1 MLYSGSFKDIDC
13 DKYDG
18 IWLIVRSLKSV
29 PAGNNIYHVP
39 QLSPSPDL
47 FHKYLSLREAGKWN
61 TKAFDEIYTPQFLK
75 EMQSPEAFRYLNILA
90 NKAKTKDIL
99 IACYCKDERMCHR
112 SLVKKCIFTF
122 QKDFYLLIAGSRGYN
137 NYDEMKEKTD
147 YILSHKIAQGYCI
160 HIVSGGARGAD
171 SLAKRYAQEHGYQYH
186 EFPADWHT
194 YGKSAGYVRNREM
207 HVFISQFPFREVLCF
222 WDGKSKGTA
231 HNFELCKSYNNP
243 LRIYKYQA

>member
-1 MLYSGSFKDIDC
+1 MLYSGSFNDIDC
-13 DKYDG
+13 NKYDE
-18 IWLIVRSLKSV
+18 IWLIVRSLKNM

-47 FHKYLSLREAGKWN
+47 FHKYLALKNEGKWN
-61 TKAFDEIYTPQFLK
+61 TKAFDEIYTPQFLQ
-75 EMQSPEAFRYLNILA
+75 EMQSSTAMTYLDILT
-90 NKAKTKDIL
+90 KKSRTKDIL
-99 IACYCKDERMCHR
+99 IACYCHDERMCHR
-112 SLVKKCIFTF
+112 SLVKQCVYAF
-122 QKDFYLLIAGSRGYN
+122 QKDFYLLIAGSRTYE

-147 YILSHKIAQGYCI
+147 YMLSTKVSQGFNI

-171 SLAKRYAQEHGYQYH
+171 SLAKRYAQEYGYQYH

-207 HVFISQFPFREVLCF
+207 HVFISQFPFRGVLCF
-222 WDGKSKGTA
+222 WDGQSKGTA

>member
-1 MLYSGSFKDIDC
+1 MY
-13 DKYDG
+13 
-18 IWLIVRSLKSV
+18 
-29 PAGNNIYHVP
+29 A
-39 QLSPSPDL
+39 
-47 FHKYLSLREAGKWN
+47 LREASKWN

-75 EMQSPEAFRYLNILA
+75 EMQSPEAF
-90 NKAKTKDIL
+90 L

-112 SLVKKCIFTF
+112 SLVKKCVFTF

-194 YGKSAGYVRNREM
+194 YGNTV
-207 HVFISQFPFREVLCF
+207 
-222 WDGKSKGTA
+222 
-231 HNFELCKSYNNP
+231 
-243 LRIYKYQA
+243 